1 MMNYGKKKPMRGNAF
16 DMMARGAGAAGSR
29 KGNGGGKMG
38 AKGGGKGGAKGGGKK
53 GGYR

>member
-1 MMNYGKKKPMRGNAF
+1 MMNYGKKKPMRGNPF
-16 DMMARGAGAAGSR
+16 DMMARGAGAGSR

>member
-1 MMNYGKKKPMRGNAF
+1 MKYGMNPFQKMAKGAGMKGGGNAS
-16 DMMARGAGAAGSR
+16 SR
-29 KGNGGGKMG
+29 KGNGGSKGG